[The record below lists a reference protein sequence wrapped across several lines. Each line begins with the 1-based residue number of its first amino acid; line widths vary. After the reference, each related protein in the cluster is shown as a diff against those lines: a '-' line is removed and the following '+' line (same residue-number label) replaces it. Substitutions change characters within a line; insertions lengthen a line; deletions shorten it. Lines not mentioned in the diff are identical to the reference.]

1 MHPDISLH
9 PIKTINIKVY
19 IHVQI
24 IQTFRQGGWGVHPNS
39 EIRGGA
45 VSKNIFSAF
54 QASVWSKHKG
64 SPPLDPPLI
73 CMARRSECGNQ
84 QLNIKGHRGNSL
96 KKGKMLLKDGVAM
109 LGFALPACYSE
120 CFLLS
125 CMHGL
130 KVATLKCCNAI

>member
-1 MHPDISLH
+1 MYKLYRPSD
-9 PIKTINIKVY
+9 NGGGGGG
-19 IHVQI
+19 
-24 IQTFRQGGWGVHPNS
+24 GGWGVHPNS

-84 QLNIKGHRGNSL
+84 
-96 KKGKMLLKDGVAM
+96 
-109 LGFALPACYSE
+109 
-120 CFLLS
+120 
-125 CMHGL
+125 
-130 KVATLKCCNAI
+130 